1 MSTSDIIKKSVLEHF
16 SSDISMWRICI
27 TFGVVIL
34 LAAYIFIVY
43 RMAVNNEF
51 YSKDFNKT
59 LALVAIVTSGIVLAI
74 QSNIVISLGM
84 VGALS
89 IVRFRTAIKS
99 PLDLFFL
106 FWSISIGI
114 ISGAGLYIVA
124 VALCIVVTLGLI
136 VLDKIESPNN
146 LGLIVV
152 HCDSVNDMEKIIDEI
167 KKFTDFCRLKSKTVK
182 KNSVEFIIEYKTK
195 KENELTRVL
204 AENDTINMFSVMNY
218 DRETR
223 I

>member
-1 MSTSDIIKKSVLEHF
+1 MSTSDLIKKSVLENF
-16 SSDISMWRICI
+16 SSDISMWKICI
-27 TFGVVIL
+27 TFCVVIL

-59 LALVAIVTSGIVLAI
+59 LALVAVVTSGIVLAI
-74 QSNIVISLGM
+74 QSNLVISLGM

-99 PLDLFFL
+99 SLDLFFL

-114 ISGAGLYIVA
+114 ICGAGLYIIA

-136 VLDKIESPNN
+136 IIDKIESPNN
-146 LGLIVV
+146 LGIIIV
-152 HCDSVNDMEKIIDEI
+152 HCGNVSDMEKIIDKI
-167 KKFTDFCRLKSKTVK
+167 KQFTDYSRLKSKTIK
-182 KNSVEFIIEYKTK
+182 KDSVEIIVEYKTK
-195 KENELTRVL
+195 REEELTRIL
-204 AENDTINMFSVMNY
+204 SETDIIRMFSIMNY